1 MKKVLVFHSWGIGD
15 LIMATPM
22 LRTLAINGYKVDLFL
37 TSETNSLVIK
47 NAPFIN
53 KVFVGRSY
61 LNIFLFFKKY
71 DYLISTACIDPK
83 KVKLLNFIINAKHV
97 LTGIQLNNEHRID
110 TNLRI
115 VSPIVD
121 KYTRHCYI
129 YNDANENILKKY
141 LKKGKNIG
149 FAIGSGSKQKYKRWD
164 ITKFR
169 KLIQRFDANK
179 LVFIGPDE
187 RELEDNIRTLNVT
200 LVKENINNIIK
211 IISNLDILIGN
222 DNGLMHIGYAT
233 GIRTFTIFGMTNE
246 KMIGGYDLTKN
257 HAIYLNLQCR
267 PCIDSIHDTPG
278 CNTYQCLMDLT
289 VDTVYDAC
297 IQYL

>member
-61 LNIFLFFKKY
+61 LNIFLFFKRY

-187 RELEDNIRTLNVT
+187 RELEDNI
-200 LVKENINNIIK
+200 
-211 IISNLDILIGN
+211 GH
-222 DNGLMHIGYAT
+222 LM
-233 GIRTFTIFGMTNE
+233 
-246 KMIGGYDLTKN
+246 
-257 HAIYLNLQCR
+257 
-267 PCIDSIHDTPG
+267 
-278 CNTYQCLMDLT
+278 
-289 VDTVYDAC
+289 
-297 IQYL
+297 